1 MHPKTLP
8 WIVGLLSPTVTSLSI
23 PIPFLP
29 SQQIFNP
36 SPWSD
41 NEICPLAPKISPP
54 EDGLLPALR
63 FVKDESI
70 RARQANR
77 LSRAVQ
83 VPTTVTDYMKD
94 PYDEGFAPFVEF
106 QELLEKLFPLT
117 HKKATLSHINRLG
130 LVYTLTGA
138 DTTLKPLLFTAHQDV
153 VPINDASDWTHP
165 PFEGYYDGTW
175 LWGRGASDCKNV
187 LIGLL
192 SVVEDLLSQ
201 DWNPNRTVLL
211 AFGFDEES
219 HGFLGAGAIAEYL
232 EGVYGRDGVEFVLDE
247 GGMGLET
254 LSSSSSSS
262 FSSAS
267 GNGEGESEG
276 ESEDGVIYALPGVS
290 EKGSVDLVLTLSVPG
305 GHSSI
310 PPPHTGIGILSEI
323 IYTLENTELFTP
335 RLDTS
340 HPSRKKLECQVRHSP
355 SSVEPWL
362 ASALQS
368 SDHVGT
374 AEKLAR
380 SRGDQ
385 FRYILQ
391 TSQAADLFH
400 GGVKTNAL
408 PEHIEAIV
416 NYRVALH
423 QTPEEVMDRA
433 VRIVSPIV
441 EKFNLTLAAFPE
453 NKKEEEGKVNHLTI
467 STLSGALSPAPV
479 SPTGTGE
486 DAVWTRFA
494 GVARAVFES
503 VPSLKGKTVVVSGD
517 IMTGNTDT
525 RFYWNLSRNIYRW
538 SPSRAGGA
546 LNIHTVDERVAV
558 DVHLEA
564 MALYYDLIRAFDA
577 WDGSVESTY
586 DLR

>member
-1 MHPKTLP
+1 MHPKALP
-8 WIVGLLSPTVTSLSI
+8 WIALLSPTVTALNI
-23 PIPFLP
+23 PLPFGP
-29 SQQIFNP
+29 SQQVLN
-36 SPWSD
+36 PWSD
-41 NEICPLAPKISPP
+41 EICPLAPKISPS
-54 EDGLLPALR
+54 EDGLHPALR
-63 FVKDESI
+63 FVEDDSI
-70 RARQANR
+70 RAQQANR

-83 VPTTVTDYMKD
+83 VPTTVTDYLTD

-106 QELLEKLFPLT
+106 QDLLKELFPLV

-130 LVYTLTGA
+130 LVYTLPGR
-138 DTTLKPLLFTAHQDV
+138 DPTLKPILFTAHQDV

-192 SVVEDLLSQ
+192 SVVEDLVSQ
-201 DWNPNRTVLL
+201 DWTPNRTVLL

-232 EGVYGRDGVEFVLDE
+232 EGVYGKDGVEFVLDE

-254 LSSSSSSS
+254 LSSLSSDT
-262 FSSAS
+262 
-267 GNGEGESEG
+267 NGEKEDD
-276 ESEDGVIYALPGVS
+276 DGVVYALPGVS

-305 GHSSI
+305 GHSSV
-310 PPPHTGIGILSEI
+310 PPAHTGIGILSEI
-323 IYTLENTELFTP
+323 IYTLENNELFTP
-335 RLDTS
+335 RLDDA

-362 ASALQS
+362 ADALQS
-368 SDHVGT
+368 SDHVST

-380 SRGDQ
+380 SRGAQ

-408 PEHIEAIV
+408 PEHVEAVV

-433 VRIVSPIV
+433 VRLIAPIV
-441 EKFNLTLAAFPE
+441 ERLNLTLAAFPE
-453 NKKEEEGKVNHLTI
+453 DKQGEEGKVNHLTI
-467 STLSGALSPAPV
+467 STLSKVLSPAPV
-479 SPTGTGE
+479 SPTGTGV

-494 GVARAVFES
+494 GVTRSVFES

-546 LNIHTVDERVAV
+546 LNIHTVDERLAI

-577 WDGSVESTY
+577 WESSVESTY
-586 DLR
+586 DL

>member
-1 MHPKTLP
+1 M
-8 WIVGLLSPTVTSLSI
+8 
-23 PIPFLP
+23 
-29 SQQIFNP
+29 
-36 SPWSD
+36 
-41 NEICPLAPKISPP
+41 
-54 EDGLLPALR
+54 
-63 FVKDESI
+63 
-70 RARQANR
+70 
-77 LSRAVQ
+77 
-83 VPTTVTDYMKD
+83 
-94 PYDEGFAPFVEF
+94 
-106 QELLEKLFPLT
+106 
-117 HKKATLSHINRLG
+117 
-130 LVYTLTGA
+130 
-138 DTTLKPLLFTAHQDV
+138 
-153 VPINDASDWTHP
+153 
-165 PFEGYYDGTW
+165 
-175 LWGRGASDCKNV
+175 

-201 DWNPNRTVLL
+201 DWTPNRTVLL

-267 GNGEGESEG
+267 GDGEGESEG

-368 SDHVGT
+368 SDHVST

-564 MALYYDLIRAFDA
+564 MALYYGMFFFFSFSALSKVARSMIADFVDLIRAFDA

>member
-1 MHPKTLP
+1 MHPKALP
-8 WIVGLLSPTVTSLSI
+8 WIGLLAPTVTSLSI
-23 PIPFLP
+23 PIPFLS
-29 SQQIFNP
+29 SQQILN
-36 SPWSD
+36 PWSSQD
-41 NEICPLAPKISPP
+41 ICPLAPKVSPT

-63 FVKDESI
+63 FVEDESI

-83 VPTTVTDYMKD
+83 VPTTVTDFMTD

-106 QELLEKLFPLT
+106 QDLLKKLFPLT
-117 HKKATLSHINRLG
+117 HAKAKLTHVNRLG
-130 LVYTLTGA
+130 LVYTLSGN
-138 DTTLKPLLFTAHQDV
+138 DVTLKPLLFTAHQDV

-165 PFEGYYDGTW
+165 PFDGYYDGTW

-201 DWNPNRTVLL
+201 DWTPNRTVLL

-219 HGFLGAGAIAEYL
+219 HGFLGAGAMAEYL
-232 EGVYGRDGVEFVLDE
+232 EEVYGKDGVEFVLDE
-247 GGMGLET
+247 GGMGLESV
-254 LSSSSSSS
+254 SSSSD
-262 FSSAS
+262 
-267 GNGEGESEG
+267 
-276 ESEDGVIYALPGVS
+276 DGVVYALPGVS
-290 EKGSVDLVLTLSVPG
+290 EKGSVDIILTLSVPG
-305 GHSSI
+305 GHSSV
-310 PPPHTGIGILSEI
+310 PPAHTGIGILSEI
-323 IYTLENTELFTP
+323 IYHLENEELFTP
-335 RLDTS
+335 RLDST

-355 SSVEPWL
+355 DSVEPWL
-362 ASALQS
+362 AEALQS
-368 SDHVGT
+368 TDHVST
-374 AEKLAR
+374 AEKLAS
-380 SRGDQ
+380 SRGDK

-408 PEHIEAIV
+408 PEHIEAVV

-423 QTPEEVMDRA
+423 QTPEQVMDRA
-433 VRIVSPIV
+433 IRIVRPIA
-441 EKFNLTLAAFPE
+441 EKFNLTLAAFP
-453 NKKEEEGKVNHLTI
+453 KDGRKEAEGKVNHLTL
-467 STLSGALSPAPV
+467 STLTAVLSPAPV
-479 SPTGTGE
+479 SPTGTGT

-494 GVARAVFES
+494 GVTRSVFES

-525 RFYWNLSRNIYRW
+525 RFYWNLSKNIYRW
-538 SPSRAGGA
+538 SPSRAGGS
-546 LNIHTVDERVAV
+546 LNIHTVDERLAI

-577 WDGSVESTY
+577 WDSSVEPAF
-586 DLR
+586 DL

>member
-8 WIVGLLSPTVTSLSI
+8 WI
-23 PIPFLP
+23 
-29 SQQIFNP
+29 
-36 SPWSD
+36 
-41 NEICPLAPKISPP
+41 ISPP

-153 VPINDASDWTHP
+153 VPINDASDWTHA

-201 DWNPNRTVLL
+201 DWTPNRTVLL

-368 SDHVGT
+368 SDHVST